1 MTIAQR
7 FAQVVGAFYLLVGI
21 VGFIPPLLLGSLP
34 AAGVVGPFAG
44 LLLGLFAVNWFHSL
58 AHLSIGAAGLAA
70 HRDRGASLSYA
81 LALGIAFAGLF
92 VLGSI
97 FGLHFLGGL
106 MPLNGWDDV
115 LHILTALIALGVYF
129 ASRGRATRTYTRLS
143 SRLSSL
149 IS

>member
-7 FAQVVGAFYLLVGI
+7 FAQVVGTAYLLVGI

-34 AAGVVGPFAG
+34 AGVMGPFAG

-58 AHLSIGAAGLAA
+58 AHLLIGAAGLAV
-70 HRDRGASLSYA
+70 HRNRGASLSYA

-92 VLGSI
+92 VLGLVY
-97 FGLHFLGGL
+97 GLHSLGGL
-106 MPLNGWDDV
+106 MPLNGSDHV

-129 ASRGRATRTYTRLS
+129 AFRGRATRTYTRIS
-143 SRLSSL
+143 SRISSL